1 MDVVV
6 PDLGDFAD
14 VEIIEIL
21 VKPGDEVA
29 AEQGLIT
36 LETEKATMDVPSPA
50 AGRVGELKVK
60 VGDRVSKG
68 AVILSLATDGA
79 DAASDARPEDDRT
92 VRQPMTQRSA
102 GDETVEQ
109 PKVARAAEDLTVEQP
124 KVARAPDDRTVRQPK
139 SAPAATPHTIVV
151 PDLGDFADVEVI
163 DVLVKVGDEVAA
175 EQGLVTLETEKAS
188 MDVPAPRA
196 GTVLE
201 LKVKKGSRV
210 NAGDPLAVL
219 RPSSADAAAAS
230 GASAPAMPSGAG
242 AGAAGSAMP
251 KSSEA
256 SAADR
261 ATGSSAPAAAAPASS
276 RAPATG
282 STAAPSAPREP
293 SHAQSAAGPSA
304 ISAAPTSFGEA
315 HASPSV
321 RKLAR
326 ELGVDLGR
334 VRGSGHK
341 NRVTADDVKAFVKE
355 IMRAGSVA
363 PAARGPSFPSL
374 PTIDFA
380 KYGAIE
386 TEPLSRI
393 QKISGPR
400 LHASWVNIPHVTQH
414 DEADITEVEE
424 RRAALKDTAQ
434 QRGIKLTPLAFIIR
448 AVALA
453 LAEMPL
459 FKSSLAPDGENLVI
473 KKYTHIGFAA
483 DTPNGLVVPVIRDAD
498 KKDIYELAKSLATL
512 SDRARTGKLQAD
524 DIQGGVFT
532 VSSLGGIGGKF
543 FTPIINAPEVA
554 ILGVSRS
561 SWQPVYRDMAFVP
574 RLMLPISLAYDHRVI
589 DGAKAVRFTTR
600 LGEILAD
607 AGRLVEAIP

>member
-1 MDVVV
+1 VEVLV

-29 AEQGLIT
+29 REQGLVT

-50 AGRVGELKVK
+50 AGRVDVLKVK
-60 VGDRVSKG
+60 VGDRVSTG
-68 AVILSLATDGA
+68 DLILSLATDGEA
-79 DAASDARPEDDRT
+79 QASGARVDDDKT
-92 VRQPMTQRSA
+92 VRQPQ
-102 GDETVEQ
+102 TVR
-109 PKVARAAEDLTVEQP
+109 RAADDL
-124 KVARAPDDRTVRQPK
+124 TVRQPK
-139 SAPAATPHTIVV
+139 PVRDPDDKTVRQPLPARDAAPHTVVV

-163 DVLVKVGDEVAA
+163 DVLVKPGDEVAA

-188 MDVPAPRA
+188 MDVPAPLA

-201 LKVKKGSRV
+201 VKVAKGARV
-210 NAGDPLAVL
+210 SAGDPVVVI
-219 RPSSADAAAAS
+219 RPSAASPAASASS
-230 GASAPAMPSGAG
+230 GASAPAAT
-242 AGAAGSAMP
+242 SA
-251 KSSEA
+251 SE
-256 SAADR
+256 SAA
-261 ATGSSAPAAAAPASS
+261 AAAAAAPAASS
-276 RAPATG
+276 SSSPAATG
-282 STAAPSAPREP
+282 A
-293 SHAQSAAGPSA
+293 SAARMPTSSARSPGPSA
-304 ISAAPTSFGEA
+304 LSATPTSFGEA

-334 VRGSGHK
+334 VRGSGNK

-355 IMRAGSVA
+355 IMLGGAA
-363 PAARGPSFPSL
+363 AARGPAL
-374 PTIDFA
+374 PAVPTVDFA
-380 KYGAIE
+380 KYGPVE

-414 DEADITEVEE
+414 DEADITELEE

-459 FKSSLAPDGENLVI
+459 FKSSLAPDGENLVV

-498 KKDIYELAKSLATL
+498 KKDIYELAKALATL

-532 VSSLGGIGGKF
+532 VSSLGSIGGRF

-561 SWQPVYRDMAFVP
+561 SWQPVYRNMAFVP
-574 RLMLPISLAYDHRVI
+574 RLILPLSLAYDHRVI

-600 LGEILAD
+600 LAAILAD

>member
-6 PDLGDFAD
+6 PDLGDFAN

-21 VKPGDEVA
+21 VKPGDDVA
-29 AEQGLIT
+29 PEQGLVT
-36 LETEKATMDVPSPA
+36 LETEKATMDVPSPSG
-50 AGRVGELKVK
+50 GRVGELKVK
-60 VGDRVSKG
+60 VGDRVSAG
-68 AVILSLATDGA
+68 DVILSLATDGA
-79 DAASDARPEDDRT
+79 GAAAGPAAAPAERVEDDKT
-92 VRQPMTQRSA
+92 VRQPKKVRSS
-102 GDETVEQ
+102 GDTTVEQ
-109 PKVARAAEDLTVEQP
+109 PKVV
-124 KVARAPDDRTVRQPK
+124 RAPDDRTVRQPK
-139 SAPAATPHTIVV
+139 TAPGAAPQTIVV

-163 DVLVKVGDEVAA
+163 DVLVRPGDEVAA

-188 MDVPAPRA
+188 MDVPAPLA
-196 GTVLE
+196 GTVVE
-201 LKVKKGSRV
+201 VKVKKGSRV
-210 NAGDPLAVL
+210 SAGDPVAVV
-219 RPSSADAAAAS
+219 RPSSVEAAAAG
-230 GASAPAMPSGAG
+230 GASA
-242 AGAAGSAMP
+242 AAAQ
-251 KSSEA
+251 SEAAAADQANGA
-256 SAADR
+256 SAA
-261 ATGSSAPAAAAPASS
+261 ASAAPASS
-276 RAPATG
+276 RAPA
-282 STAAPSAPREP
+282 SPSAAAPSAARAPSSEPR
-293 SHAQSAAGPSA
+293 AGPSA
-304 ISAAPTSFGEA
+304 ISATSTSFGEA

-326 ELGVDLGR
+326 ELGVELGR
-334 VRGSGHK
+334 VHGSGHK

-355 IMRAGSVA
+355 IMRAGAA
-363 PAARGPSFPSL
+363 PAARGPALPSV
-374 PTIDFA
+374 PTVDFA

-414 DEADITEVEE
+414 DEADITELEE
-424 RRAALKDTAQ
+424 RRAALKDTAS

-459 FKSSLAPDGENLVI
+459 FKSSLAPDGENLVL

-561 SWQPVYRDMAFVP
+561 AWQPVYRDMAFVP
-574 RLMLPISLAYDHRVI
+574 RLILPLSLAYDHRVI

>member
-1 MDVVV
+1 VDVVV

-21 VKPGDEVA
+21 VKPGDAVA

-60 VGDRVSKG
+60 VGDRVSMGDK
-68 AVILSLATDGA
+68 ILSLATEGA
-79 DAASDARPEDDRT
+79 GARAEDD
-92 VRQPMTQRSA
+92 
-102 GDETVEQ
+102 
-109 PKVARAAEDLTVEQP
+109 K
-124 KVARAPDDRTVRQPK
+124 TVRQPK
-139 SAPAATPHTIVV
+139 TVRAPEDKTVRQPKVVRDPDDKTVRQPRPDGAAAAPQTIVV
-151 PDLGDFADVEVI
+151 PDLGDFANVEVI
-163 DVLVKVGDEVAA
+163 DVLVKPGDEVAA
-175 EQGLVTLETEKAS
+175 EQGLITLETEKAS
-188 MDVPAPRA
+188 MDVPAPLA

-201 LKVKKGSRV
+201 LKVAVGARV
-210 NAGDPLAVL
+210 SAGDPVVVL
-219 RPSSADAAAAS
+219 RPSGGAAAAQPT
-230 GASAPAMPSGAG
+230 PAVAG
-242 AGAAGSAMP
+242 ATAPVPSPPFAAP
-251 KSSEA
+251 PSSR
-256 SAADR
+256 AA
-261 ATGSSAPAAAAPASS
+261 AAAAAPSERA
-276 RAPATG
+276 APAT
-282 STAAPSAPREP
+282 AQAPSAPRP
-293 SHAQSAAGPSA
+293 AGPSA
-304 ISAAPTSFGEA
+304 VSAAPTSFGEA

-321 RKLAR
+321 RKLGR

-334 VRGSGHK
+334 VRGSGYK
-341 NRVTADDVKAFVKE
+341 GRVTTDDVKAFVKE
-355 IMRAGSVA
+355 IMLGGG
-363 PAARGPSFPSL
+363 PAARGPAL
-374 PTIDFA
+374 PAVPTVDFA
-380 KYGAIE
+380 KFGAVE

-393 QKISGPR
+393 QRISGPR

-414 DEADITEVEE
+414 DEADITELEE
-424 RRAALKDTAQ
+424 RRNALKDQAQ

-448 AVALA
+448 AVVLA

-459 FKSSLAPDGENLVI
+459 FKSSLAPDGENLIV
-473 KKYTHIGFAA
+473 KRYTHIGFAA
-483 DTPNGLVVPVIRDAD
+483 DTPQGLVVPVIRDAD

-512 SDRARTGKLQAD
+512 SERARTGKLQAD

-532 VSSLGGIGGKF
+532 ISSLGGIGGRF

-561 SWQPVYRDMAFVP
+561 TWQPVYRNMAFVP
-574 RLMLPISLAYDHRVI
+574 RLILPLSLAYDHRVI